1 MKFTKLAALL
11 VLIIGVSASASAQE
25 AVATL
30 SKSGAV
36 VLPESEPLKSA
47 YQIDASLFN
56 FESNESAIDF
66 FQSKNNRDVSY
77 RPVLHN
83 DIVMVYLQL
92 KQNPDWTIAQ
102 WNAYLAENK
111 VRPTETTHQSSK

>member
-11 VLIIGVSASASAQE
+11 VCIIGVSASVYAQE

-47 YQIDASLFN
+47 YQIDASQFN
-56 FESNESAIDF
+56 FESNESAIEHF
-66 FQSKNNRDVSY
+66 MSKNNRDVSY

-83 DIVMVYLQL
+83 GVVMVYLQL
-92 KQNPDWTIAQ
+92 KEHPDWTTAQ

-111 VRPTETTHQSSK
+111 ARPTETTHQSSK

>member
-1 MKFTKLAALL
+1 MRFTKLAALL
-11 VLIIGVSASASAQE
+11 VFIIGVSASVNAQE

-47 YQIDASLFN
+47 YEIDASEFN
-56 FESNESAIDF
+56 FESNETAIAF
-66 FQSKNNRDVSY
+66 LQSKNNREVSY

-83 DIVMVYLQL
+83 GVVMVYLQL
-92 KQNPDWTIAQ
+92 KKHPEWTTAQ